1 MAEPDAELKV
11 VLATT
16 GVLMAC
22 VIVVGISY
30 LVTPMNPDLSITR
43 NSLLPTFSWLTVAF
57 CTAMVVVL
65 SMPLLILAC
74 IAKSGSS
81 GIVSLVSFA
90 FVVAVLV
97 LLLDLAQLFSALS

>member
-1 MAEPDAELKV
+1 MSEVDSEIKV

-30 LVTPMNPDLSITR
+30 SVSPIKPDLSLARGGI
-43 NSLLPTFSWLTVAF
+43 LPTISWLTAAF
-57 CTAMVVVL
+57 CTAMVIIL

-74 IAKSGSS
+74 MAKSGSS
-81 GIVSLVSFA
+81 GIITFVSFA

-97 LLLDLAQLFSALS
+97 LLLDIAQLLSAL

>member
-1 MAEPDAELKV
+1 MSELDGELKII
-11 VLATT
+11 LATT
-16 GVLMAC
+16 LVLMAC

-30 LVTPMNPDLSITR
+30 TVSPIKPDLSLARGNI
-43 NSLLPTFSWLTVAF
+43 LPTISWLTAAF
-57 CTAMVVVL
+57 CTSMVIIL

-81 GIVSLVSFA
+81 GIISFVSFA

-97 LLLDLAQLFSALS
+97 LLLDIAQLLSAL